1 LPSTTPNQVVPRG
14 IYAPTITA
22 FHPDGRVNLQG
33 SREFVRFLLDAEVH
47 GLVPLGSSGEPLSL
61 TMDERKAV
69 IEAIVTEVAGKVPVY
84 AGVVDYLTGNAI
96 EFSKH
101 AKALGCAGLML
112 MAPYVMRPPKRD
124 CFDHLRRVREAV
136 GLPIMLYV
144 VPVLSGMDFS
154 AAEVQMLAE
163 EDVIH
168 SVKWSHA
175 EFNRVPETRLLCG
188 PSFPVFAGN
197 DAIAFSALAAG
208 ADGWIGCL
216 PMMSPKLSVQLYKFL
231 AEDKDLDAARVLWY
245 RLMPL
250 VRMESSTLYTGDN
263 DPHWL
268 SMSRDAALL
277 HGIAVGETRPPLSG
291 LAPADL
297 EKLRQLLVELGE
309 IPDHGD
315 VRAPARVTKM
325 VNA

>member
-1 LPSTTPNQVVPRG
+1 MPRSAPKNTAPKG

-22 FHPDGRVNLQG
+22 FHRDGKVNLQG
-33 SREFVRFLLDAEVH
+33 SREFVRFLLDQGVH
-47 GLVPLGSSGEPLSL
+47 GLVPLGSSGEPISL

-69 IEAIVTEVAGKVPVY
+69 LEAIATEVAGKIPIY
-84 AGVVDYLTGNAI
+84 AGVVDYLTSNAV

-101 AKALGCAGLML
+101 AKACGCAGLMV

-136 GLPIMLYV
+136 GLPMMLYV
-144 VPVLSGMDFS
+144 VPVLNGTDFT
-154 AAEVQMLAE
+154 ATDVQELAE

-168 SVKWSHA
+168 SVKWSHSDY
-175 EFNRVPETRLLCG
+175 NRVSETRLLCG

-197 DAIAFSALAAG
+197 DGIAFSALAAG

-216 PMMSPKLSVQLYKFL
+216 PIMTPRLAVKLYQHFI
-231 AEDKDLDAARVLWY
+231 EEQDLDAARALWY

-250 VRMESSTLYTGDN
+250 VRMEFSTIYSTNN

-268 SMSRDAALL
+268 SMSRDSAILRGL
-277 HGIAVGETRPPLSG
+277 PVGETRPPLTG
-291 LAPADL
+291 LRREDREYL
-297 EKLRQLLVELGE
+297 RKLLMDLGE
-309 IPDHGD
+309 LPAKKRLQGKA
-315 VRAPARVTKM
+315 RAKRTA
-325 VNA
+325 